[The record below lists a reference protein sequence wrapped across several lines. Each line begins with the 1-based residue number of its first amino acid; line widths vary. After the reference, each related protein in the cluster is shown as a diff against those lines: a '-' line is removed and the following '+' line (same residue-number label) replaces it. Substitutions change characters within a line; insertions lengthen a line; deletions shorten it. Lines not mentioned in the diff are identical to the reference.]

1 MLVNPFLKIA
11 SNDLHDRRGGKLMA
25 SVNPYLFFD
34 GNAKEAMEFYAE
46 VFGAELHTM
55 GYDDMAG
62 ESEVPVENAGRLMHA
77 DVWVGNI
84 RVFASD
90 SPVGFDRTP
99 FGNPELC
106 ISAEADEEADARGW
120 FDALAAGGNVRQPL
134 EKMFWGDHFGQLVD
148 KFGVQ
153 WMVNISAPAAAQ
165 DAS

>member
-1 MLVNPFLKIA
+1 
-11 SNDLHDRRGGKLMA
+11 MA

-55 GYDDMAG
+55 GYDDMQG
-62 ESEVPVENAGRLMHA
+62 ESEVPVDNAGRLMHA
-77 DVWVGNI
+77 DLWVGSL
-84 RVFASD
+84 RVLASD
-90 SPVGFDRTP
+90 SPVGFDRTT

-106 ISAEADEEADARGW
+106 INADAGEETEARKW
-120 FDALAAGGNVRQPL
+120 FDGLSAGGTVKQPL

-153 WMVNISAPAAAQ
+153 WMVNIAGSP
-165 DAS
+165 SES

>member
-1 MLVNPFLKIA
+1 
-11 SNDLHDRRGGKLMA
+11 MA

-46 VFGAELHTM
+46 VFGAELNTM
-55 GYDDMAG
+55 GYDDMSG

-77 DVWVGNI
+77 DISAGSI
-84 RVFASD
+84 RVLASD

-106 ISAEADEEADARGW
+106 ISADAGEEAEARGW
-120 FDALAAGGNVRQPL
+120 FDGLAVGGTVKQPL
-134 EKMFWGDHFGQLVD
+134 ERMFWGDHFGQLID

-153 WMVNISAPAAAQ
+153 WMVNISGSESAQ
-165 DAS
+165 GDS